1 MTKTTPRRIGQP
13 GSLGIGEVAGLFSGQ
28 VTKFRDGILKG
39 HAVHFSGLLLSAEG
53 TTALA
58 RASAW
63 AKLDAPGLSV
73 TKAWMTAAKGG
84 C

>member
-13 GSLGIGEVAGLFSGQ
+13 GSLGIGEMTGLFSGQ

-39 HAVHFSGLLLSAEG
+39 RAVYFSGLLLSAEG

-58 RASAW
+58 RASA
-63 AKLDAPGLSV
+63 KLGAPGLSV